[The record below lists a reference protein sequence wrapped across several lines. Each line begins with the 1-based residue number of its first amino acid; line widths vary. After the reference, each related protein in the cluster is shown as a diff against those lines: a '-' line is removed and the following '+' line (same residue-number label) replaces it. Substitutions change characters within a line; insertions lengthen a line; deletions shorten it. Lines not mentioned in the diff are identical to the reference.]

1 MNKHLLNGSLIL
13 LLTIFCS
20 TACRKSAGPQSENPV
35 LQVTHDTILAA
46 TPPVPYPVN
55 PVQEC
60 SYAPY
65 YGDSIVYPQPGNSGD
80 FYISPQNNQGIA
92 GNYFSWPAG
101 LFMDGNTGV
110 IDLTQSQTGQRYVV
124 AFVKSGTT
132 DTCMSSLIVAGTA
145 YEDSI
150 YVLSQSDTTA
160 QPYFNANP
168 YALSPCQNHQGP
180 GCKFDYN
187 NYAKNQGIVIDQ
199 KTGFIDLQKTIKRNP
214 FGFFPVNG
222 VTVYTTIYYKLPD
235 GSNNA
240 PQNIQLKLIFYNH
253 KSDIPAAIRQ
263 TVTNNLINTLSNT
276 ILSQGPST
284 RPPLII
290 IVRDNL

>member
-1 MNKHLLNGSLIL
+1 MNKLLRDGSLIL
-13 LLTIFCS
+13 LLTFFCS
-20 TACRKSAGPQSENPV
+20 TACRKSAEPQSVKPV
-35 LQVTHDTILAA
+35 LNVTQDTVLAA
-46 TPPVPYPVN
+46 TPLVPYPVN

-60 SYAPY
+60 GYAPY
-65 YGDSIVYPQPGNSGD
+65 YGDSIVYPQPNNSGD
-80 FYISPQNNQGIA
+80 FYVYPQNNQGTA
-92 GNYFSWPAG
+92 GSYFSWPAG
-101 LFMDGNTGV
+101 LSMDPGTGA
-110 IDLTQSQTGQRYVV
+110 IDLTQSQTGQRYAV

-160 QPYFNANP
+160 RPYFNANP
-168 YALSPCQNHQGP
+168 YTASPCQSHQGP

-199 KTGFIDLQKTIKRNP
+199 KTGFIDLQNTMKRNP
-214 FGFFPVNG
+214 FGFFPLNG
-222 VTVYTTIYYKLPD
+222 ATVYTTVYYKLPD

-240 PQNIQLKLIFYNH
+240 PQNIQLKLIFYYH
-253 KSDIPAAIRQ
+253 RSDIPTGIRQ
-263 TVTNNLINTLSNT
+263 TITSNLLNTLTNT
-276 ILSQGPST
+276 ILSQGPTT
-284 RPPLII
+284 RPPLIV